1 MAHSASTDFTRFQFC
16 RKLAWIASWFPPLSP
31 KCRSR
36 PLPPVPVAFADRA
49 ARASFDR
56 PSILP
61 DLFVFAFAFFVI
73 AWFRQRWEI
82 DELTPAA
89 SVDHPHGF
97 ERERHVGSAL
107 NRQTAD
113 TSSLPTM
120 GLPSEIAD
128 DARTRRDG
136 WVARPGSPDAA
147 DGAGASGMHHAR
159 TLVPRYMRRQPA
171 SRSRISNPFLVIP
184 QRRHPAATKQKPG
197 LVLLTACGSTYV

>member
-89 SVDHPHGF
+89 GVDHPHGF
-97 ERERHVGSAL
+97 ERERPLVWWDRGITKVQ
-107 NRQTAD
+107 RE
-113 TSSLPTM
+113 P
-120 GLPSEIAD
+120 
-128 DARTRRDG
+128 RRLCFKQANG
-136 WVARPGSPDAA
+136 
-147 DGAGASGMHHAR
+147 
-159 TLVPRYMRRQPA
+159 RYE
-171 SRSRISNPFLVIP
+171 F
-184 QRRHPAATKQKPG
+184 
-197 LVLLTACGSTYV
+197 